1 MRAQNWSDVMTLLG
15 VMVAAG
21 KMDKKAERAIF
32 EQAATNLR
40 DLFAPNIMLTES
52 FAADWLAENRNEINR
67 KTSSVLFDS
76 SVKALQ
82 KNLDSLPNKS
92 EILTTIMKWTLSETP
107 SGTQGQLRFKAEPE
121 DVLSAAWYNQFSSL
135 QGSSL

>member
-40 DLFAPNIMLTES
+40 DLFAPKIMLTES

-82 KNLDSLPNKS
+82 KNLNGLTNKS

-121 DVLSAAWYNQFSSL
+121 DVLSVA
-135 QGSSL
+135 

>member
-21 KMDKKAERAIF
+21 KMDKKAERVIF

-121 DVLSAAWYNQFSSL
+121 DVLSAA
-135 QGSSL
+135 

>member
-40 DLFAPNIMLTES
+40 DLFAPKIMLTES

-82 KNLDSLPNKS
+82 KNLDNLPNKS

-121 DVLSAAWYNQFSSL
+121 DVLSAA
-135 QGSSL
+135 

>member
-1 MRAQNWSDVMTLLG
+1 MRAQNWTDVMTLLG
-15 VMVAAG
+15 VMVSAG
-21 KMDKKAERAIF
+21 KMDKEAERAIF
-32 EQAATNLR
+32 KQAATNLR

-52 FAADWLAENRNEINR
+52 FAADWLAENRNEITR

-107 SGTQGQLRFKAEPE
+107 SGTQGQLRFKAQADEGE
-121 DVLSAAWYNQFSSL
+121 VLGVVSAA
-135 QGSSL
+135 

>member
-40 DLFAPNIMLTES
+40 DLFAPKIMLTES

-82 KNLDSLPNKS
+82 KNLNSLPNKS

-121 DVLSAAWYNQFSSL
+121 DVLSAA
-135 QGSSL
+135 

>member
-92 EILTTIMKWTLSETP
+92 EILTTIMKWTLAEDP
-107 SGTQGQLRFKAEPE
+107 SGLDGQLRFKAQADEGE
-121 DVLSAAWYNQFSSL
+121 VLGVVSAA
-135 QGSSL
+135 

>member
-67 KTSSVLFDS
+67 KTSSVLFDG
-76 SVKALQ
+76 SVKALR

-121 DVLSAAWYNQFSSL
+121 DVLSAA
-135 QGSSL
+135 

>member
-1 MRAQNWSDVMTLLG
+1 MRAQNWTDVMTLLG

-21 KMDKKAERAIF
+21 KMDKEAERAIF
-32 EQAATNLR
+32 KQAATNLR

-52 FAADWLAENRNEINR
+52 FAADWLAENRNEITR

-121 DVLSAAWYNQFSSL
+121 DVLSAA
-135 QGSSL
+135 

>member
-52 FAADWLAENRNEINR
+52 FAADWLTENRNEINR

-82 KNLDSLPNKS
+82 KNLNSLPNKS

-121 DVLSAAWYNQFSSL
+121 DVLSAA
-135 QGSSL
+135 

>member
-40 DLFAPNIMLTES
+40 DLFAPKIMLTES

-82 KNLDSLPNKS
+82 KNLDNLPNKS

-107 SGTQGQLRFKAEPE
+107 SGMDGQLRFKAQADEG
-121 DVLSAAWYNQFSSL
+121 DVLGVVTAA
-135 QGSSL
+135 

>member
-40 DLFAPNIMLTES
+40 DLFAPKIMLTES

-82 KNLDSLPNKS
+82 KNLNSLPNKS

-121 DVLSAAWYNQFSSL
+121 DVLSVA
-135 QGSSL
+135 

>member
-121 DVLSAAWYNQFSSL
+121 DALSAA
-135 QGSSL
+135 

>member
-76 SVKALQ
+76 SVKALR

-107 SGTQGQLRFKAEPE
+107 SEAQGQLRFKAEPE
-121 DVLSAAWYNQFSSL
+121 DVLSAA
-135 QGSSL
+135 

>member
-21 KMDKKAERAIF
+21 KMDKKAERVIF

-76 SVKALQ
+76 SVKTLR

-121 DVLSAAWYNQFSSL
+121 DVLSAA
-135 QGSSL
+135 

>member
-32 EQAATNLR
+32 KQAATNLR

-92 EILTTIMKWTLSETP
+92 EILTTIMKWTLTETP
-107 SGTQGQLRFKAEPE
+107 SGLDGQLRFKAQADEGE
-121 DVLSAAWYNQFSSL
+121 VLGVVSAA
-135 QGSSL
+135 

>member
-21 KMDKKAERAIF
+21 KMDKKAERGIF

-121 DVLSAAWYNQFSSL
+121 DALSAA
-135 QGSSL
+135 

>member
-82 KNLDSLPNKS
+82 KNLNSLPNKS

-121 DVLSAAWYNQFSSL
+121 DVLSAA
-135 QGSSL
+135 

>member
-40 DLFAPNIMLTES
+40 DLFAPKIMLTES

-82 KNLDSLPNKS
+82 KNLNGLTNKS

-107 SGTQGQLRFKAEPE
+107 SGTQGQLRFKAAPE
-121 DVLSAAWYNQFSSL
+121 DVLSAA
-135 QGSSL
+135 

>member
-40 DLFAPNIMLTES
+40 DLFAPKIMLTES

-121 DVLSAAWYNQFSSL
+121 DVLSAA
-135 QGSSL
+135 

>member
-15 VMVAAG
+15 VMVTAG

-82 KNLDSLPNKS
+82 KNLNGLTNKS

-121 DVLSAAWYNQFSSL
+121 DVLSAA
-135 QGSSL
+135 

>member
-40 DLFAPNIMLTES
+40 DLFAPKIMLTES

-82 KNLDSLPNKS
+82 KNLDNLPNKS
-92 EILTTIMKWTLSETP
+92 EILTTIMKWTLTETP

-121 DVLSAAWYNQFSSL
+121 DVLSAA
-135 QGSSL
+135 

>member
-40 DLFAPNIMLTES
+40 DLFAPKIMLTES

-76 SVKALQ
+76 SVKVLR
-82 KNLDSLPNKS
+82 KNLDNLPNKS

-121 DVLSAAWYNQFSSL
+121 DVLSAA
-135 QGSSL
+135 

>member
-1 MRAQNWSDVMTLLG
+1 MRAQNWTDIMTLLG

-32 EQAATNLR
+32 KQAATNLR

-92 EILTTIMKWTLSETP
+92 EILTTIMKWTLTETP
-107 SGTQGQLRFKAEPE
+107 SGLDGQLRFKAQADEGE
-121 DVLSAAWYNQFSSL
+121 VLGVVSAA
-135 QGSSL
+135 

>member
-76 SVKALQ
+76 SVKALR

-121 DVLSAAWYNQFSSL
+121 DALSAA
-135 QGSSL
+135 

>member
-40 DLFAPNIMLTES
+40 DLFAPKIMLTES

-82 KNLDSLPNKS
+82 KNLNSLPNKS
-92 EILTTIMKWTLSETP
+92 EILTTIMKWTLTETP

-121 DVLSAAWYNQFSSL
+121 DVLSAA
-135 QGSSL
+135 

>member
-40 DLFAPNIMLTES
+40 DLFAPKIMLTES

-76 SVKALQ
+76 SVKALR

-121 DVLSAAWYNQFSSL
+121 DVLSAA
-135 QGSSL
+135 

>member
-82 KNLDSLPNKS
+82 KNLNSLPNKS

-107 SGTQGQLRFKAEPE
+107 SGTQGQLRFKAQADEGE
-121 DVLSAAWYNQFSSL
+121 VLGVVSAA
-135 QGSSL
+135 

>member
-40 DLFAPNIMLTES
+40 DLFAPKIMLTES

-67 KTSSVLFDS
+67 KTSSCLLYTS
-76 SVKALQ
+76 
-82 KNLDSLPNKS
+82 
-92 EILTTIMKWTLSETP
+92 P
-107 SGTQGQLRFKAEPE
+107 SPRDRG
-121 DVLSAAWYNQFSSL
+121 
-135 QGSSL
+135 

>member
-92 EILTTIMKWTLSETP
+92 EILTTIMKWTLAEDP
-107 SGTQGQLRFKAEPE
+107 SGLDGQLRFKAEPE
-121 DVLSAAWYNQFSSL
+121 DVLSAA
-135 QGSSL
+135 